1 MKRNTFKV
9 GVDVGGT
16 FTDVMLLGSDGT
28 TFVKK
33 VASTPPDFSKGIANG
48 IEAVLSENKLTASS
62 IEEVIHGTTVA
73 TNALLEKTGAKI
85 GLITTKGFRDVIEI
99 GRSRLPVVHNPLW
112 VKPVTLVPR
121 YLRVEVDERIGGDGE
136 VIWPLD
142 TNSVIKA
149 LDKLVAY
156 GVESIGVC
164 LINSPHNPVHEQK
177 VGQLLRERAP
187 HLFVSLSTD
196 IICMLKEAYRTSEV
210 TVNAY
215 VMPLVAN
222 YMKALSDTLASIG
235 VKAPVYI
242 MQSSGGM
249 TTPEAAIDRPVE
261 IIECGPVAGVV
272 GGHYMASRLG
282 LANVITLDMGG
293 TTTKAAI
300 IEDGEF
306 TRSIEYEVAAEV
318 HRASRLLK
326 GSGYI
331 VRVPAIDVAE
341 VGSGGG
347 SILGVDAGGVLNV
360 GPRSAGAVPGPA
372 CYDIGGEEPTL
383 TDAYVVLGYLNPN
396 YLLGGDFKINSQRS
410 YQAIEEKVA
419 KPLRMDTLEASYGAY
434 EVANSNMM
442 RAITAVS
449 SERGRDPR
457 KFTLFA
463 YGGAGAVHAA
473 AIAKALEIEEV
484 IITPYPGIFTAFGL
498 LFADIEHHHVRAF
511 RHYLDPEGIQQ
522 MNRIFQTITSEVV
535 SSAEKWGYP
544 GANVQVERYAD
555 LRYYEQTAELTISVP
570 SGEPSEE
577 LLSELRERFEEMHQK
592 TYDYTLPRRDVEVIN
607 LRIVAKIPSPR
618 PGLPERTGAISK
630 LSGTAPQRKAY
641 FGKQHGSVDVPVLNL
656 GQLEQG
662 ARQGPLIIESY
673 DSTIVVP
680 PDCKVSAGP
689 SGTVVLN
696 LNIKS

>member
-1 MKRNTFKV
+1 MKPSTFMV

-16 FTDVMLLGSDGT
+16 FTDVVFLGSDGT
-28 TFVKK
+28 VFIKK
-33 VASTPPDFSKGIANG
+33 VPSTPLNYSRGIANSVG
-48 IEAVLSENKLTASS
+48 KVLSENKLTASS
-62 IEEVIHGTTVA
+62 IAEVVHGTTVA
-73 TNALLEKTGAKI
+73 TNALLEKTGAKT

-121 YLRVEVDERIGGDGE
+121 YLRVEVDERIGGDGD
-136 VIWPLD
+136 IIRPLD
-142 TNSVIKA
+142 TDSVTKA
-149 LDKLVAY
+149 LDKLVSY

-164 LINSPHNPVHEQK
+164 LINSPHNPAHEQK
-177 VGQLLRERAP
+177 IGQLLRERAP

-196 IICMLKEAYRTSEV
+196 IVCMLKEAYRTSEV

-215 VMPLVAN
+215 IMPLVAN
-222 YMKALSDTLASIG
+222 YMKALSDILASIG
-235 VKAPVYI
+235 VKAPVYV

-261 IIECGPVAGVV
+261 IVECGPVAGVV
-272 GGHYMASRLG
+272 GAHYMASRLG
-282 LANVITLDMGG
+282 LANVITFDMGG

-300 IEDGEF
+300 IEDSEF

-347 SILGVDAGGVLNV
+347 SILWVDAGGVLNV

-419 KPLRMDTLEASYGAY
+419 KPLRMNTLEAAYGAY

-442 RAITAVS
+442 RTITAVS

-463 YGGAGAVHAA
+463 YGGAGAIHAA
-473 AIAKALEIEEV
+473 MIAKALEIEEV
-484 IITPYPGIFTAFGL
+484 IITPYPGIFSAFGL
-498 LFADIEHHHVRAF
+498 LFADIERHYVRAF
-511 RHYLDPEGIQQ
+511 RHFLDLEGLQQ
-522 MNRIFQTITSEVV
+522 MNRIFQTMTSEAV

-544 GANVQVERYAD
+544 SAEVQVERYAD
-555 LRYYEQTAELTISVP
+555 LRYYEQTAELTTSVL
-570 SGEPSEE
+570 SGEPSEQ

-592 TYDYTLPRRDVEVIN
+592 TYDYTLPKRDVEVIN

-618 PGLPERTGAISK
+618 PGLPERIGAVSK
-630 LSGTAPQRKAY
+630 SSGITTSQRKVY
-641 FGKQHGSVDVPVLNL
+641 LGKKHGLVDVPVLNL

-662 ARQGPLIIESY
+662 AEQGPLIIESY

-689 SGTVVLN
+689 LGAVV